1 MTVDREIKAKIESCN
16 SGSELNEY
24 FTNLLKGMRSTL
36 EKKKEKRRRKTT
48 RVDFLMGSVLISL
61 LEQYNSNHEAKNDR
75 TKSEAGV
82 WIEELVRH
90 RNKFIAHFCTSE
102 RRKRE
107 LENKIDLVRGLSEAF
122 ENESKN
128 SVKYEN
134 VKDLIVENPIVE
146 NPIVE
151 NLIVEDLTNLYNE
164 LFSMRE
170 CVLQELF
177 TLEGGLKRKIAP
189 FVDARNEAKRKVTSR
204 IRKLNDDVTVLEC
217 RMTLME
223 RLFPST
229 LQQCVEK
236 LTVSAHTTVHKIM
249 NSYFKIRRCLEER
262 YLLSKESKSL
272 IETFEKRRRT
282 IENIQSS
289 IREEQIQGE
298 NTIEKRRQLEGELS
312 LLEDRRKFYDILIRE
327 GTELFA
333 MFEKHFK
340 ENGKDK
346 DIVHEVSQSA
356 FEDIKFEISKRRRLR
371 VASSNNF
378 SREKH
383 SLSERSS
390 PVSRK
395 RLRRMQDDT
404 TSLSSMQSFGN
415 DFDVEEKTDDGDGA
429 NTFFSI
435 QRFEHELDME
445 VDSDMEVKCGDDD
458 DDDDDNDDDDNGKNG
473 NEIRS
478 VESVLPRINQSQCKE
493 VEEMRKNEE
502 VDVIV
507 TKYKVAMKRKKWMCL
522 RGSEWLNDEVINF
535 YMEIL
540 KEKS

>member
-1 MTVDREIKAKIESCN
+1 MLAK
-16 SGSELNEY
+16 
-24 FTNLLKGMRSTL
+24 
-36 EKKKEKRRRKTT
+36 
-48 RVDFLMGSVLISL
+48 
-61 LEQYNSNHEAKNDR
+61 EA
-75 TKSEAGV
+75 
-82 WIEELVRH
+82 
-90 RNKFIAHFCTSE
+90 
-102 RRKRE
+102 
-107 LENKIDLVRGLSEAF
+107 
-122 ENESKN
+122 
-128 SVKYEN
+128 
-134 VKDLIVENPIVE
+134 
-146 NPIVE
+146 
-151 NLIVEDLTNLYNE
+151 
-164 LFSMRE
+164 
-170 CVLQELF
+170 
-177 TLEGGLKRKIAP
+177 
-189 FVDARNEAKRKVTSR
+189 
-204 IRKLNDDVTVLEC
+204 
-217 RMTLME
+217 
-223 RLFPST
+223 
-229 LQQCVEK
+229 
-236 LTVSAHTTVHKIM
+236 
-249 NSYFKIRRCLEER
+249 
-262 YLLSKESKSL
+262 KSL

-298 NTIEKRRQLEGELS
+298 NAIEKRRQLEGELS

-333 MFEKHFK
+333 MFKKHFK
-340 ENGKDK
+340 ENGK

-395 RLRRMQDDT
+395 RLRRMQDDA

-445 VDSDMEVKCGDDD
+445 VDSNMEVKCGDDD

-540 KEKS
+540 KEKSTDIFLWNSFFFSKLAREKNGYKYANVQRWTRGRTRSSNINLFEKRIIFVPINEGNVHWVCAAIFMKEKVIRFYDSQTSTSKIVKNKFENLLRYLADEWRDKNDTFNLQETTEWTLETLKNKWKYETPKVPRQENGNDCGAFVCAFATCLSLNLPFQFSQKDIPNFRKYIAYSIMSSTSNDKRI